1 MVDQCG
7 GARPADP
14 GNAKEGRTWA
24 YPFHP
29 TMFCFRFHRSFTAA
43 LLCQPLLAAPVDFTR
58 DVKPIFDAHCI
69 SCHGPE
75 KHKSGYRLDSRE
87 AALAGGESGE
97 VAIVPSKPE
106 MGSLIRV
113 VDGSDKE
120 LFMPPRKSDAKP
132 LSSTQIETLRQ
143 WIADGARWPESGVE
157 KTTNA
162 TEAEK
167 HWSFQ
172 PLKRPSIPG
181 NEGNPIDAFI
191 HAKLR
196 EQGLASSPEAERRTL
211 IRRVTFDLTGLPPTA
226 EEVEAFSA
234 DQDPK
239 AYDKL
244 VDRLLASPRYGERWA
259 RHWLDVVHFGETHGY
274 DKDQPRNNAWPY
286 RDYVIR
292 AFNDDKP
299 YARFLQE
306 QIAGDVLFPDTVDG
320 ITALG
325 FIAAGPWD
333 LIGHSEVPETK
344 TDGKIA
350 RHLDRD
356 DMISN
361 TINTFQSVTVH
372 CAQCHDHK
380 FDPIKQEDYYSLQA
394 DFAALD
400 RADKAYFADAALT
413 KRYATLQVEKRQL
426 DARMKALDE
435 EATGAAG
442 DKLVTLDQR
451 IAAATK
457 SLKGNSVPQ
466 FGYHSAISP
475 KQEAMK
481 WVQVDLGQS
490 VDIDKI
496 VLLPAHDDFGGIG
509 AGFGFP
515 LRFKVEVSDD
525 PEFRQGASLVW
536 KRHDETFMRDFA
548 NPGIAPFTTG
558 GAKGDFHARYVRV
571 TATKL
576 APRKNDFIFALAELQ
591 VLDESGK
598 NVALAAKVTA
608 QDSIEAMPRWAQANL
623 VDDHAPSPPDS
634 SAGDLATLRTQRS
647 QLLLDSLAE
656 SRRKQLT
663 DATEALKR
671 VTTELDEFPQP
682 QMVYAG
688 TVHHGSGNFSGT
700 GPNGGKP
707 RAIALLAR
715 GDVKRPG
722 KEVSPG
728 SLSFL
733 AGLPARFD
741 LKPDAD
747 EGERRAALARWLSDE
762 RNPLTWRSIVNRVW
776 QYHFGQG
783 IVETPN
789 DFGKMGS
796 APTHPELLDW
806 LAVWFRDDAK
816 GSLKA
821 IHKLIV
827 TSETYRQTSVP
838 DEALMKRAS
847 ETDGS
852 NTLLWRQN
860 RRRLEAEAIRD
871 SILAAA
877 GKLDLTMG
885 GPSFQDFVIEKP
897 EHSPHYEYQL
907 SDPEDARIQR
917 RSVYR
922 FIVRSQ
928 QQPWMATMDC
938 ADPAMLVERR
948 NQTITPL
955 QALAQL
961 NNQLALA
968 MAKHFAERIA
978 RSSPDPA
985 AQLIVAFRIALQR
998 TPTDAERDELIRYA
1012 KQHGLAN
1019 ACRLVLNLNEFVFI
1033 D

>member
-1 MVDQCG
+1 MV
-7 GARPADP
+7 
-14 GNAKEGRTWA
+14 
-24 YPFHP
+24 
-29 TMFCFRFHRSFTAA
+29 RFTPLI
-43 LLCQPLLAAPVDFTR
+43 LLAVCPSLLAASVDFNR
-58 DVKPIFDAHCI
+58 DVKPIFDAHCVG
-69 SCHGPE
+69 CHGAE
-75 KHKSGYRLDSRE
+75 KHKSDYRLDSRE
-87 AALAGGESGE
+87 AALSGGESGNA
-97 VAIVPSKPE
+97 AIVPGKPE
-106 MGSLIRV
+106 AGSLIHF

-132 LSSTQIETLRQ
+132 LSAAQIETLKI
-143 WIADGARWPESGVE
+143 WITEGAKWSESSVKITANAPEV
-157 KTTNA
+157 
-162 TEAEK
+162 TE

-172 PLKRPSIPG
+172 PLKRPSVPG
-181 NEGNPIDAFI
+181 SETNPIDAFV

-196 EQGLASSPEAERRTL
+196 ARGLSSSPEAELRTL
-211 IRRVTFDLTGLPPTA
+211 IRRVSFDLTGLPPTA
-226 EEVEAFSA
+226 EEVDAFCT
-234 DQDPK
+234 DKDPK
-239 AYDKL
+239 AYEKL
-244 VDRLLASPRYGERWA
+244 VDHLLASPRYGERWA
-259 RHWLDVVHFGETHGY
+259 RHWLDVVHYGETHGY
-274 DKDQPRNNAWPY
+274 DKDKQRNNAWPY

-292 AFNDDKP
+292 AFNEDKP
-299 YARFLQE
+299 YARFVQE

-333 LIGHSEVPETK
+333 FIGHSEVPETK

-356 DMISN
+356 DMVSN

-380 FDPIKQEDYYSLQA
+380 FDPIKQEDYYALQA

-413 KRYATLQVEKRQL
+413 KRYAMIQFEKGQL
-426 DARMKALDE
+426 GARIKTLDE
-435 EATGAAG
+435 EATKAAA
-442 DKLVTLDQR
+442 DKLVKLDQR
-451 IAAATK
+451 IDTATK
-457 SLKGNSVPQ
+457 SLKGNGSPA

-475 KQEAMK
+475 TQDVLK
-481 WVQVDLGQS
+481 WVQVDLGKS
-490 VDIDKI
+490 MDIDKI
-496 VLLPAHDDFGGIG
+496 VLLPAYDDFGGIG

-525 PEFRQGASLVW
+525 PEFRQGAALVW
-536 KRHDETFMRDFA
+536 KRHDQTFMRDFA

-576 APRKNDFIFALAELQ
+576 APRKNDFILAFAELQ

-598 NVALAAKVTA
+598 NLALDKEVTA
-608 QDSIEAMPRWAQANL
+608 QDSIEAGPRWAKANL
-623 VDDHAPSPPDS
+623 VDGHAPVQPDAG
-634 SAGDLATLRTQRS
+634 AGDIASLRS
-647 QLLLDSLAE
+647 QRAKLLLESLPE
-656 SRRKQLT
+656 PKRKQRT
-663 DATEALKR
+663 DATEELKR
-671 VTTELDEFPQP
+671 VTAELGKFPKP

-688 TVHHGSGNFSGT
+688 IVHYGSGAFSGT

-707 RAIALLAR
+707 RTITVLNR

-722 KEVSPG
+722 KEVLPG

-733 AGLPARFD
+733 SPLPSRFD

-762 RNPLTWRSIVNRVW
+762 RNPLTWRSIVNRMW
-776 QYHFGQG
+776 QYHFGRG

-796 APTHPELLDW
+796 LPTHPELLDW

-816 GSLKA
+816 GSLKVL
-821 IHKLIV
+821 HKLIV
-827 TSETYRQTSVP
+827 TSEAYRQTSVP
-838 DEALMKRAS
+838 DSALMKDAS
-847 ETDGS
+847 EVDGS

-871 SILAAA
+871 SILLAA

-885 GPSFQDFVIEKP
+885 GPSFQDFVITHP

-907 SDPEDARIQR
+907 SDPEDAKIQR
-917 RSVYR
+917 RSIYR

-928 QQPWMATMDC
+928 QQPWLATMDC
-938 ADPAMLVERR
+938 ADPSMLVERR

-955 QALAQL
+955 QALAQM

-968 MAKHFAERIA
+968 MAKHFAERVTNPV
-978 RSSPDPA
+978 SDNPA
-985 AQLIVAFRIALQR
+985 AQISAAFRIALQR
-998 TPTDAERDELIRYA
+998 TPSDAERDDLVRYA
-1012 KQHGLAN
+1012 MQHGLAN

>member
-1 MVDQCG
+1 MV
-7 GARPADP
+7 
-14 GNAKEGRTWA
+14 
-24 YPFHP
+24 
-29 TMFCFRFHRSFTAA
+29 RFTSLIFLAV
-43 LLCQPLLAAPVDFTR
+43 CPPLLGASVDFTR

-69 SCHGPE
+69 SCHGPD
-75 KHKSGYRLDSRE
+75 KHKSDYRLDSRE

-97 VAIVPSKPE
+97 AAIVPGKPE
-106 MGSLIRV
+106 AGSLICV
-113 VDGSDKE
+113 VDGSDKG

-132 LSSTQIETLRQ
+132 LNAAQIETLRQ
-143 WIADGARWPESGVE
+143 WIAEGAKWSGGVAE
-157 KTTNA
+157 KTTKA
-162 TEAEK
+162 AEAVK

-172 PLKRPSIPG
+172 TLKRPSVPG
-181 NEGNPIDAFI
+181 NEVNEIDAFI
-191 HAKLR
+191 RAKLR
-196 EQGLASSPEAERRTL
+196 ERGLAFSPEAERRTL

-226 EEVEAFSA
+226 EEVDAFCA
-234 DQDPK
+234 DKDPK

-259 RHWLDVVHFGETHGY
+259 RHWLDVVHYGETHGY
-274 DKDQPRNNAWPY
+274 DKDKPRNNAWPY

-299 YARFLQE
+299 YARFVQE

-380 FDPIKQEDYYSLQA
+380 FDPIKQEDYFALQA

-413 KRYATLQVEKRQL
+413 KRYAMIQFEKRQL
-426 DARMKALDE
+426 DARMKTLDD
-435 EATGAAG
+435 EATKAAG
-442 DKLVTLDQR
+442 DKLVKLDQR
-451 IAAATK
+451 IATATK

-466 FGYHSAISP
+466 FGYHSAVSP
-475 KQEAMK
+475 KSDEVK
-481 WVQVDLGQS
+481 WLQVDLGQS
-490 VDIDKI
+490 MDIDKI
-496 VLLPAHDDFGGIG
+496 VLLPAYDDFGGIG

-525 PEFRQGASLVW
+525 SEFRQGASLVW

-576 APRKNDFIFALAELQ
+576 APRKNDFIFALAEMKVFDQ
-591 VLDESGK
+591 AGK
-598 NVALAAKVTA
+598 NLALGATVSA
-608 QDSIEAMPRWAQANL
+608 QDSIEAAPRWAKANL
-623 VDDHAPSPPDS
+623 VDAHAPVQPDAS
-634 SAGDLATLRTQRS
+634 TGDIASLRAQRAK
-647 QLLLDSLAE
+647 LLVESLPE
-656 SRRKQLT
+656 PKRKQRADT
-663 DATEALKR
+663 TEALKR
-671 VTTELDEFPQP
+671 VTAELGKFPKP

-688 TVHHGSGNFSGT
+688 TVHYGSGNFSGT

-707 RAIALLAR
+707 RTITVLAR

-722 KEVSPG
+722 KEVPPG

-733 AGLPARFD
+733 SPLPARFD

-762 RNPLTWRSIVNRVW
+762 RNPLTWRSIVNRMW
-776 QYHFGQG
+776 QYHFGRG

-789 DFGKMGS
+789 DFGKMGTP
-796 APTHPELLDW
+796 PTHPELLDW
-806 LAVWFRDDAK
+806 LAVWFRDEAK
-816 GSLKA
+816 GSFKA
-821 IHKLIV
+821 LHKLIV

-871 SILAAA
+871 SILLAA

-897 EHSPHYEYQL
+897 EHSPHYQYHL
-907 SDPEDARIQR
+907 ADPEDTKIQR
-917 RSVYR
+917 RSIYR

-938 ADPAMLVERR
+938 ADPSMLVDRR
-948 NQTITPL
+948 TQTITPL

-978 RSSPDPA
+978 NLGTDPA
-985 AQLIVAFRIALQR
+985 AQISAAFRIALQR
-998 TPTDAERDELIRYA
+998 TPTDVERGELIRYA

-1019 ACRLVLNLNEFVFI
+1019 ACRLVLNLNEFVFV

>member
-1 MVDQCG
+1 MV
-7 GARPADP
+7 
-14 GNAKEGRTWA
+14 
-24 YPFHP
+24 
-29 TMFCFRFHRSFTAA
+29 RFTSLIFLAVCPPLVAA
-43 LLCQPLLAAPVDFTR
+43 SVDFTR

-69 SCHGPE
+69 SCHGPD
-75 KHKSGYRLDSRE
+75 KHKSDYRLDSRE

-97 VAIVPSKPE
+97 VAIVPGKPE
-106 MGSLIRV
+106 AGSLIHL
-113 VDGSDKE
+113 VDGTNKE

-132 LSSTQIETLRQ
+132 LSTAQIASLRQ
-143 WIADGARWPESGVE
+143 WIAEGAKWSESLVE
-157 KTTNA
+157 KTSKAAEA
-162 TEAEK
+162 TK

-172 PLKRPSIPG
+172 PLKRPSVPG
-181 NEGNPIDAFI
+181 NEVNEIDAFI
-191 HAKLR
+191 RAKLR
-196 EQGLASSPEAERRTL
+196 ERGLAFSPEAERRTL

-226 EEVEAFSA
+226 EEVDAFCA
-234 DQDPK
+234 DKDPK
-239 AYDKL
+239 AYSKL

-259 RHWLDVVHFGETHGY
+259 RHWLDVVHYGETHGY
-274 DKDQPRNNAWPY
+274 DKDKPRNNAWPY

-299 YARFLQE
+299 YARFVQE

-380 FDPIKQEDYYSLQA
+380 FDPIKQEDYFALQA

-413 KRYATLQVEKRQL
+413 KRYAMIQFEKRQL
-426 DARMKALDE
+426 DARMKSLDD
-435 EATGAAG
+435 EAAKAAG
-442 DKLVTLDQR
+442 DKLVKLDQR
-451 IAAATK
+451 ITTATK
-457 SLKGNSVPQ
+457 SLKGNSGPQ
-466 FGYHSAISP
+466 FGYHSAVSP
-475 KQEAMK
+475 KQDAVK

-490 VDIDKI
+490 MDIDKI
-496 VLLPAHDDFGGIG
+496 VLLPAYDDFGGIG

-515 LRFKVEVSDD
+515 LRFKVELSDD
-525 PEFRQGASLVW
+525 SEFRQGASLVW
-536 KRHDETFMRDFA
+536 KRHDETFMRDFT

-576 APRKNDFIFALAELQ
+576 APRKNDFIFALAEMK
-591 VLDESGK
+591 VLDEEGK
-598 NVALAAKVTA
+598 NLALGAKVTA
-608 QDSIEAMPRWAQANL
+608 LDSIEAVPRWAKANL
-623 VDDHAPSPPDS
+623 VDAHAPVQPDAS
-634 SAGDLATLRTQRS
+634 TGDIASLRAQRAK
-647 QLLLDSLAE
+647 LLVDSLPEPKRKQRAE
-656 SRRKQLT
+656 ST
-663 DATEALKR
+663 SALKR
-671 VTTELDEFPQP
+671 VVAELGKFPKP

-688 TVHHGSGNFSGT
+688 TVHYGSGNFSGT

-707 RAIALLAR
+707 RTITVLAR

-722 KEVSPG
+722 KEVLPG

-733 AGLPARFD
+733 PPLPARFD

-762 RNPLTWRSIVNRVW
+762 RNPLTWRSIVNRMW
-776 QYHFGQG
+776 QYHFGRG

-789 DFGKMGS
+789 DFGKMGTP
-796 APTHPELLDW
+796 PTHPELLDW

-816 GSLKA
+816 SSLKA
-821 IHKLIV
+821 LHKLIV

-897 EHSPHYEYQL
+897 EHSPHYQYHL
-907 SDPEDARIQR
+907 ADPEDAKIQR
-917 RSVYR
+917 RSIYR

-938 ADPAMLVERR
+938 ADPSMLVERR

-955 QALAQL
+955 QALAQM

-968 MAKHFAERIA
+968 MAKHFAERVA
-978 RSSPDPA
+978 KPSADSA
-985 AQLIVAFRIALQR
+985 AKISAAFRIALQR
-998 TPTDAERDELIRYA
+998 TPTDAECDELARYA
-1012 KQHGLAN
+1012 QQHGLAN

>member
-1 MVDQCG
+1 M
-7 GARPADP
+7 
-14 GNAKEGRTWA
+14 
-24 YPFHP
+24 
-29 TMFCFRFHRSFTAA
+29 AA
-43 LLCQPLLAAPVDFTR
+43 SVDFTR
-58 DVKPIFDAHCI
+58 DVKPVFDAHCV

-75 KHKSGYRLDSRE
+75 KQKSDYRLDSRE
-87 AALAGGESGE
+87 AALAGGESGNA
-97 VAIVPSKPE
+97 AIVPGKPE
-106 MGSLIRV
+106 AGSLIRV
-113 VDGSDKE
+113 VDGSDKD

-132 LSSTQIETLRQ
+132 LSASQIATLRQ
-143 WIADGARWPESGVE
+143 WIAEGAKWSGSVAE
-157 KTTNA
+157 KTAKTTDA
-162 TEAEK
+162 AK

-172 PLKRPSIPG
+172 PLKRPSVPG
-181 NEGNPIDAFI
+181 NEANAIDAFI
-191 HAKLR
+191 HAKLHER
-196 EQGLASSPEAERRTL
+196 GLSSSAEADRRTL

-226 EEVEAFSA
+226 EEADAFCA
-234 DQDPK
+234 DPDPK

-259 RHWLDVVHFGETHGY
+259 RHWLDVVHYGETHGY
-274 DKDQPRNNAWPY
+274 DKDKPRNNAWPY

-299 YARFLQE
+299 YARFVQE

-356 DMISN
+356 DMVSN

-380 FDPIKQEDYYSLQA
+380 FDPITQEDYYSLQA
-394 DFAALD
+394 DFAAVD

-413 KRYATLQVEKRQL
+413 KRYATLQFEKRQL
-426 DARMKALDE
+426 DARIKSLDDA
-435 EATGAAG
+435 ATKAAG
-442 DKLVTLDQR
+442 DKLVKLDQL
-451 IAAATK
+451 IATAAK

-475 KQEAMK
+475 KQDAVK

-490 VDIDKI
+490 MDIDKI
-496 VLLPAHDDFGGIG
+496 VLLPAYDDFGGIG

-515 LRFKVEVSDD
+515 VRFKVEVSDD
-525 PEFRQGASLVW
+525 PEFRQEASLVW

-548 NPGIAPFTTG
+548 NPGIALFTTG

-576 APRKNDFIFALAELQ
+576 AKRSNDFIFALAEMQ
-591 VLDESGK
+591 VLDAAGK
-598 NVALAAKVTA
+598 NLALGAKVTT
-608 QDSIEAMPRWAQANL
+608 QDSIEAAPRWAKTNL
-623 VDDHAPSPPDS
+623 VDGHAPVQPDAS
-634 SAGDLATLRTQRS
+634 TGDIASLRAQRAKLLVDSLPEPKRKQRS
-647 QLLLDSLAE
+647 DTTA
-656 SRRKQLT
+656 
-663 DATEALKR
+663 ALQR
-671 VTTELDEFPQP
+671 VTAELGKLPKP

-688 TVHHGSGNFSGT
+688 TVHYGTGAFSGT

-707 RAIALLAR
+707 RTIAVLVR

-722 KEVSPG
+722 KEATPGALSLLSP
-728 SLSFL
+728 
-733 AGLPARFD
+733 LPSRFE
-741 LKPDAD
+741 LTPDAD
-747 EGERRAALARWLSDE
+747 EGERRAALARWLTDD
-762 RNPLTWRSIVNRVW
+762 RNALTWRSIVNRMW
-776 QYHFGQG
+776 QYHFGRG

-789 DFGKMGS
+789 DFGKMGTP
-796 APTHPELLDW
+796 PTHPELLDW

-821 IHKLIV
+821 LHKLIV
-827 TSETYRQTSVP
+827 TSETYRQTSAP
-838 DEALMKRAS
+838 DAALMKRAT
-847 ETDGS
+847 EIDGS

-871 SILAAA
+871 SILLAA

-885 GPSFQDFVIEKP
+885 GPSFQDFVITHP

-907 SDPEDARIQR
+907 SDPEDAKIHR
-917 RSVYR
+917 RSIYR

-938 ADPAMLVERR
+938 ADPSMLVDRR
-948 NQTITPL
+948 TQTITPL

-978 RSSPDPA
+978 QPDTNPA
-985 AQLIVAFRIALQR
+985 AQINAAFRIAFQR
-998 TPTDAERDELIRYA
+998 TATDAERDQLTRYA
-1012 KQHGLAN
+1012 QQHGLAN
-1019 ACRLVLNLNEFVFI
+1019 ACRLVLNLNEFVFV

>member
-1 MVDQCG
+1 M
-7 GARPADP
+7 
-14 GNAKEGRTWA
+14 T
-24 YPFHP
+24 
-29 TMFCFRFHRSFTAA
+29 RSTALICLA
-43 LLCQPLLAAPVDFTR
+43 ASSPLLAAPVDFTR
-58 DVKPIFDAHCI
+58 DVMPIFDAHCI
-69 SCHGPE
+69 ACHGPE
-75 KHKSGYRLDSRE
+75 KQKSDYRLDSRK
-87 AALAGGESGE
+87 AALAGGESGKA
-97 VAIVPSKPE
+97 AIVPGKPE
-106 MGSLIRV
+106 AGSLIQL
-113 VDGSDKE
+113 VDGSDQE
-120 LFMPPRKSDAKP
+120 LFMPPRKSEVKP
-132 LSSTQIETLRQ
+132 LSAAQIATLRQ
-143 WIADGARWPESGVE
+143 WITEGAKWSGVVVDK
-157 KTTNA
+157 KTQA
-162 TEAEK
+162 TESTK

-172 PLKRPSIPG
+172 PLKRPSVPG
-181 NEGNPIDAFI
+181 NEVNAIDAFI

-196 EQGLASSPEAERRTL
+196 DRGLASSPEAERRTL
-211 IRRVTFDLTGLPPTA
+211 IRRVSFDLTGLPPSA
-226 EEVEAFSA
+226 VEVDAFCA
-234 DQDPK
+234 DNDPK

-259 RHWLDVVHFGETHGY
+259 RHWLDVVHYGETHGY
-274 DKDQPRNNAWPY
+274 DKDKQRMNAWPY

-299 YARFLQE
+299 YARFVQE
-306 QIAGDVLFPDTVDG
+306 QVAGDVLFPGTVDG
-320 ITALG
+320 VTALG

-333 LIGHSEVPETK
+333 FIGHAEVPETK

-356 DMISN
+356 DMVSN

-380 FDPIKQEDYYSLQA
+380 FDPIKQEDYYALQA

-400 RADKAYFADAALT
+400 RTDKAYFADAALT
-413 KRYATLQVEKRQL
+413 KRYAALQFEKRQL
-426 DARMKALDE
+426 DARMKSLDDE
-435 EATGAAG
+435 TVKAAG
-442 DKLVTLDQR
+442 DRLLKLDQR
-451 IAAATK
+451 IDTATK
-457 SLKGNSVPQ
+457 SLKGNSSPA
-466 FGYHSAISP
+466 FGYHSTLSL
-475 KQEAMK
+475 KQDSVK
-481 WVQVDLGQS
+481 WVQVDLGKS
-490 VDIDKI
+490 VNIDKI
-496 VLLPAHDDFGGIG
+496 VLLPAYDDFGGIG

-515 LRFKVEVSDD
+515 VRFKVEVSDD
-525 PEFRQGASLVW
+525 PEFLQGAALVW

-576 APRKNDFIFALAELQ
+576 APRKDDYILALAELQ

-598 NVALAAKVTA
+598 NLALAAKVTA
-608 QDSIEAMPRWAQANL
+608 QDSIEAVPRWAKANL
-623 VDDHAPSPPDS
+623 VDGHAPVQPDAS
-634 SAGDLATLRTQRS
+634 TGNIASLRAQRS
-647 QLLLDSLAE
+647 KLLEGSLTE
-656 SRRKQLT
+656 SKRKQRT
-663 DATEALKR
+663 ETTEALKR
-671 VTTELDEFPQP
+671 VTAELGKFPKP
-682 QMVYAG
+682 QLVYAG
-688 TVHHGSGNFSGT
+688 TVHYGTGAFSGT
-700 GPNGGKP
+700 GPNGGKA
-707 RAIALLAR
+707 RTIALLAR

-733 AGLPARFD
+733 SPLPARFD

-776 QYHFGQG
+776 QYHFGRG

-821 IHKLIV
+821 LQKLIV

-838 DEALMKRAS
+838 DDALMKHAT

-885 GPSFQDFVIEKP
+885 GPSFQDFVITHP

-907 SDPEDARIQR
+907 SDPEDAKIQR
-917 RSVYR
+917 RSIYR

-938 ADPAMLVERR
+938 ADPSMLVERR

-955 QALAQL
+955 QALAQM

-968 MAKHFAERIA
+968 MAKHFAQRVA
-978 RSSPDPA
+978 KQGTDPA
-985 AQLIVAFRIALQR
+985 AQIRAVFRIALQR
-998 TPTDAERDELIRYA
+998 TPTDAERDELVRYV